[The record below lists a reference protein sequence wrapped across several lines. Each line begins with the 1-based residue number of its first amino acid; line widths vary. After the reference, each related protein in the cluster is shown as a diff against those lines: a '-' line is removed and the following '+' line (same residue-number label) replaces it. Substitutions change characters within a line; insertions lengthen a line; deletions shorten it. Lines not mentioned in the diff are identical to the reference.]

1 MNVAILGSGFGLYGY
16 LPALQGLPCQV
27 LLPER
32 YRSTIESRKELSGF
46 AAGIVWVA
54 DDDAAIDRADALIV
68 ARRPADQSELIAVI
82 LHKNALK
89 RLLLEKP
96 LAQTPALAAQLLRQI
111 ELSGKT
117 LRVGYTF
124 GFTGWGRDLMTR
136 AAALNGDIRIRWTF
150 RAHHYAAGRSNW
162 KRFSAEGG
170 GALRFYGIQLI
181 SLLADLGFDEVE
193 TSRTVSAQP
202 GEAEGWRA
210 IVLNKNGAR
219 CELELDSNCAE
230 TEFSIHAPSLSL
242 ATSLSDPFGELSN
255 GAQDR
260 RVPMLSSLCEE
271 MLTSEQTSLP
281 SYGKTIAL
289 WQAIEDVTVH
299 DITAGA

>member
-1 MNVAILGSGFGLYGY
+1 MNIAILGSGFGLYGY

-27 LLPER
+27 LLPEH

-68 ARRPADQSELIAVI
+68 ARRPVDQSELIAAI
-82 LHKNALK
+82 LRKKGLK

-96 LAQTPALAAQLLRQI
+96 LAQTPAIAAQLHRQI
-111 ELSGKT
+111 ALSGKI

-124 GFTGWGRDLMTR
+124 GFTGWGRDLAAR
-136 AAALNGDIRIRWTF
+136 AAALSGDIRIRWTF
-150 RAHHYAAGRSNW
+150 RAHHYAADRSNW

-181 SLLADLGFDEVE
+181 SLLADIGFDEVE
-193 TSRTVSAQP
+193 TSGTVSAQA
-202 GEAEGWRA
+202 GEADGWRA
-210 IVLNKNGAR
+210 ILLNEKGAR

-230 TEFSIHAPSLSL
+230 TAFSIHAPSLSL
-242 ATSLSDPFGELSN
+242 AISLSDPFGELPN

-260 RVPMLSSLCEE
+260 RVPILSALCED
-271 MLTSEQTSLP
+271 MLTSEQPSLP

-289 WQAIEDVTVH
+289 WQAIEDVTIH
-299 DITAGA
+299 NIIAGA